1 MPRPTTTFAARAR
14 PGELTLRGIFRA
26 ILHLQDT
33 PHRIALAFGLGVF
46 IAFSPLLGIHT
57 GLALG
62 LAFLFRLS
70 RVAILAGAWI
80 NNPWTLAPM
89 FLAGTALGCA
99 ILGVAP
105 LSLEA
110 IDWSLKGRVFYAAL
124 WEGMRPLLLPFVVGN
139 TILGVIGG
147 GLSYLVVRSLMER
160 RRPGPAVPP
169 A

>member
-1 MPRPTTTFAARAR
+1 M
-14 PGELTLRGIFRA
+14 TLRGIFRA

-89 FLAGTALGCA
+89 FMAGTALGCG

-105 LSLEA
+105 ESL
-110 IDWSLKGRVFYAAL
+110 DQVQWSLKGRAFYVAL
-124 WEGMRPLLLPFVVGN
+124 WEGLRPLLLPFVIGN

-147 GLSYLVVRSLMER
+147 GLSYLVVRSLLER
-160 RRPGPAVPP
+160 RKLTPVAPP
-169 A
+169 V

>member
-1 MPRPTTTFAARAR
+1 VTI
-14 PGELTLRGIFRA
+14 RGIFRA

-89 FLAGTALGCA
+89 FVTGTALGCG

-105 LSLEA
+105 ESL
-110 IDWSLKGRVFYAAL
+110 DQVQWSLKGRAFYEAL
-124 WEGMRPLLLPFVVGN
+124 WEGLRPLLLPFVVGN
-139 TILGVIGG
+139 TILGVVGG
-147 GLSYLVVRSLMER
+147 GLSYLVVRSLLER
-160 RRPGPAVPP
+160 RQLAPAAPP